1 MNKYAY
7 ITGCLIIFTFWL
19 FIFLKR
25 KDLRKEMLWASLLGM
40 PFGFIDYFL
49 VPKYWNP
56 DSLFGII
63 KKYGVGIESFFF
75 FFVMSG
81 VASVIYEFLE
91 KKKTEKIKRD
101 KKLHLAPFIIAVAL
115 FLVLL
120 AISPTKAIYDFM
132 IGTAIGAIATIY
144 LRKDL
149 WKQIIVSGFIFSFFY
164 FLVFFLVNHIFNDW
178 VYNFYNLNN
187 IWGIM
192 IFKIPLEE
200 IVIAFFAGAFWS
212 TIYEYTKAYRE
223 R

>member
-81 VASVIYEFLE
+81 VASVI
-91 KKKTEKIKRD
+91 
-101 KKLHLAPFIIAVAL
+101 
-115 FLVLL
+115 
-120 AISPTKAIYDFM
+120 
-132 IGTAIGAIATIY
+132 
-144 LRKDL
+144 
-149 WKQIIVSGFIFSFFY
+149 
-164 FLVFFLVNHIFNDW
+164 
-178 VYNFYNLNN
+178 
-187 IWGIM
+187 
-192 IFKIPLEE
+192 
-200 IVIAFFAGAFWS
+200 
-212 TIYEYTKAYRE
+212 
-223 R
+223 